1 MPKCLKSME
10 TIGLEFLLSGIFN
23 LGTNSFLTTVMDQPS
38 NYDLWALKEK
48 WSSFEKKISIECG
61 WSLLY

>member
-23 LGTNSFLTTVMDQPS
+23 LGTNSFLTTVMDQLS

>member
-1 MPKCLKSME
+1 ME

-23 LGTNSFLTTVMDQPS
+23 LGTNSFLTTVMDQLS

-48 WSSFEKKISIECG
+48 WSSFEKTN
-61 WSLLY
+61 LN